1 MNHIYRHLLDEG
13 VGMRQILDFYVL
25 LKAYQKERQVQ
36 SEMMNVDVLMKH
48 ICDCG
53 MKRFASALMFVL
65 QEIFGLDDE
74 ELLCP
79 VSEKHGVFLMEEM
92 MAAGNFGHYDE
103 RMKVLAVK
111 KGKLSYQLQ
120 KAQRRFKRNL
130 RFLTSYPEEVICEPL
145 ARIYHFIWR
154 KLALYRF

>member
-1 MNHIYRHLLDEG
+1 
-13 VGMRQILDFYVL
+13 
-25 LKAYQKERQVQ
+25 
-36 SEMMNVDVLMKH
+36 
-48 ICDCG
+48 
-53 MKRFASALMFVL
+53 
-65 QEIFGLDDE
+65 
-74 ELLCP
+74 
-79 VSEKHGVFLMEEM
+79 MEEM

-103 RMKVLAVK
+103 RMKTLAVK

-120 KAQRRFKRNL
+120 RALRRFKRNL

>member
-1 MNHIYRHLLDEG
+1 
-13 VGMRQILDFYVL
+13 
-25 LKAYQKERQVQ
+25 
-36 SEMMNVDVLMKH
+36 
-48 ICDCG
+48 
-53 MKRFASALMFVL
+53 
-65 QEIFGLDDE
+65 
-74 ELLCP
+74 
-79 VSEKHGVFLMEEM
+79 MEEM

-103 RMKVLAVK
+103 RMKTLAVK

-120 KAQRRFKRNL
+120 KARRRFKRNL